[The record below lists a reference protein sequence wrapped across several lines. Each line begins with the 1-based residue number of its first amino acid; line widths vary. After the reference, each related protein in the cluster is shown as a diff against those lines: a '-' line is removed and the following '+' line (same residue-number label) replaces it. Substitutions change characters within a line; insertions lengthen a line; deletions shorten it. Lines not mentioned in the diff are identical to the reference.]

1 MAKSLDD
8 FNLPQSAIS
17 KIVKHTL
24 PDGISISNE
33 AKEALSK
40 AASVFVLYSTS
51 CANNFALRAEKKT
64 LTTPD
69 IYAAMEDMNFGS
81 FVNSLKESLKIY
93 HTEKGKRDNCKM
105 IKKHKLGNSI
115 LMEEEENLE

>member
-24 PDGISISNE
+24 PDGISLSNE

-51 CANNFALRAEKKT
+51 CANNFALRADKKT
-64 LTTPD
+64 LTSPD
-69 IYAAMEDMNFGS
+69 IYAAMDDMNFGS
-81 FVNSLKESLKIY
+81 FVNSLKESLKAY
-93 HTEKGKRDNCKM
+93 HIEKGRKDNCKLK
-105 IKKHKLGNSI
+105 KKHKLDKLI
-115 LMEEEENLE
+115 LIEEETLE